1 MQIGL
6 IKLENGSD
14 TYSEFNTK
22 KFDLNDEYDKY
33 LLYSAFTAPI
43 CKGWSIAPLS
53 DYTHNKIYQKMVRKE
68 KYLTDSDERLYIDL
82 RQGKGHT
89 GEFERVNCDDSD
101 LAVNIELKNPATK
114 NMRLCITGYYLWS
127 HYEL

>member
-1 MQIGL
+1 
-6 IKLENGSD
+6 
-14 TYSEFNTK
+14 
-22 KFDLNDEYDKY
+22 
-33 LLYSAFTAPI
+33 
-43 CKGWSIAPLS
+43 
-53 DYTHNKIYQKMVRKE
+53 MVRKE

-101 LAVNIELKNPATK
+101 FAVNIELKNPATK